1 MRTTFSVLWFLGL
14 FMYFTLQW
22 ISSAAGLPGNLYAS
36 LPICIWACCFQC
48 LRSLTPSF
56 HFISFLFKILPLS
69 RSSSNSTPQLLPV
82 SFGKYVSS
90 TYRTHS
96 KRTESSRGVSGG
108 ELENALLL
116 LTEKHSLWEERTYKG
131 AILWNACSK
140 AHHEP
145 QVRA

>member
-1 MRTTFSVLWFLGL
+1 
-14 FMYFTLQW
+14 MYFTLQW

-96 KRTESSRGVSGG
+96 KGLRVAGG
-108 ELENALLL
+108 SVVGSWRMHCSCLQRNILF
-116 LTEKHSLWEERTYKG
+116 EKKEHTREQYFGMHVQRHTMSPK
-131 AILWNACSK
+131 
-140 AHHEP
+140 
-145 QVRA
+145 